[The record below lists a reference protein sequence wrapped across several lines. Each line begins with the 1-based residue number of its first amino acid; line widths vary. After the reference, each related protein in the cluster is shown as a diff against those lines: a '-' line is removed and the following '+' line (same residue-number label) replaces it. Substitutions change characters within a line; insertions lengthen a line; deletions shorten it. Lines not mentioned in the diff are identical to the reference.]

1 MHANRIRTETAAKII
16 GVTAPFVVEKMRRG
30 EWDLG
35 ELKRGCRRDT
45 AYIFANK
52 LAKHVER
59 SLAEID
65 AAVEEIERKE
75 SE

>member
-16 GVTAPFVVEKMRRG
+16 GVTSPFVVEKMRRG

-45 AYIFANK
+45 AE
-52 LAKHVER
+52 L
-59 SLAEID
+59 
-65 AAVEEIERKE
+65 
-75 SE
+75 